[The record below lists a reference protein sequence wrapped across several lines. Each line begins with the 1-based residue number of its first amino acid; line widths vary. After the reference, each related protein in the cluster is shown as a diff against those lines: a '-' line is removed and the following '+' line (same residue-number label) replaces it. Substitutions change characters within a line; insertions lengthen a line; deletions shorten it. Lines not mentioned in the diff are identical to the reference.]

1 MNKHEKTLNILTVAV
16 FLVLLYT
23 LTVIF
28 LLKPAESFSE
38 EENRKL
44 QQFPEWSAEDFFDGT
59 YSTKI
64 NEYFADQFPFRNT
77 FVGAK
82 ALVETAL
89 LKQENNGVLLGE
101 NG

>member
-44 QQFPEWSAEDFFDGT
+44 QQFPEWSAEDFFDG
-59 YSTKI
+59 
-64 NEYFADQFPFRNT
+64 
-77 FVGAK
+77 
-82 ALVETAL
+82 
-89 LKQENNGVLLGE
+89 
-101 NG
+101 

>member
-38 EENRKL
+38 EENL
-44 QQFPEWSAEDFFDGT
+44 SL
-59 YSTKI
+59 I
-64 NEYFADQFPFRNT
+64 HI
-77 FVGAK
+77 
-82 ALVETAL
+82 
-89 LKQENNGVLLGE
+89 
-101 NG
+101 